1 MTGLVLKAD
10 GTIEAFVFDNSDCAE
25 KIHAK
30 LDGYLE
36 AIPQNFNSRVTMYA
50 DEDGKRNDK
59 PINMLATI
67 LSGLYP
73 QDYVVGDVV
82 LVGAPDEKG
91 DDQGLTTEV
100 IQAVLSIDIEQS
112 WMKLIASQARH
123 NGGTTA

>member
-1 MTGLVLKAD
+1 MIGLVLKAD
-10 GTIEAFVFDNSDCAE
+10 GNAHTFVFDTPNVAE
-25 KIHAK
+25 KIHE
-30 LDGYLE
+30 LLNGYLE
-36 AIPQNFNSRVTMYA
+36 VIPQNFNSRVTMYA

-82 LVGAPDEKG
+82 IVGAPDEKG
-91 DDQGLTTEV
+91 DDQGLTPELV
-100 IQAVLSIDIEQS
+100 AAVLSIDVEQS
-112 WMKLIASQARH
+112 WAKLITSRAHH